1 VHAEEELVEEL
12 DREQRRD
19 DECGAPAR
27 AWA

>member
-19 DECGAPAR
+19 DESGAR
-27 AWA
+27 AGAWP